1 MYINNLKNIIA
12 NGTNCKRDSRF
23 ESSSAFSNKSDPLSV
38 YPNTSTSNY
47 DPSVEAIKQKYGYE
61 YEYENTPE
69 NESLTN
75 STNSIHPENQ
85 LVPMMSRHG
94 PLLGSVS
101 IPGPGPGRGQGPVL
115 GRGLRPTPFPMPGE
129 YPLNLRNLVREY
141 DAETLVNPFVAPT
154 SRPPGYFFG
163 PTLVNPLFNFP
174 TQGIPDDYS
183 YVGNLVETD
192 LLHDKDKNKNKN
204 IKIMGEEAEETE
216 EFKKN
221 LHTNTSLLQ
230 LIGRQRYPNGNRYDY
245 YALVPSGLGHI
256 KVEVRSH
263 RNHELYDGDE
273 VEISELGHKKYTFK
287 KNPSYWKQFY

>member
-12 NGTNCKRDSRF
+12 NGSNCKRDSRF
-23 ESSSAFSNKSDPLSV
+23 ELSSPFSNKYDTSNNSDPSIK
-38 YPNTSTSNY
+38 
-47 DPSVEAIKQKYGYE
+47 AIKQKYGYG
-61 YEYENTPE
+61 YEYENSPE
-69 NESLTN
+69 HESLN
-75 STNSIHPENQ
+75 NHSINSIHPENP
-85 LVPMMSRHG
+85 LPIVPIQ
-94 PLLGSVS
+94 GSMPVPVPVPVPV
-101 IPGPGPGRGQGPVL
+101 PGP
-115 GRGLRPTPFPMPGE
+115 RPTPFPMPGE

-192 LLHDKDKNKNKN
+192 LLHDKDKNKN
-204 IKIMGEEAEETE
+204 IKIMGEEAGEAEQI
-216 EFKKN
+216 KNN

-287 KNPSYWKQFY
+287 KNPSYWNQYH